1 MPITPFHFGL
11 GAALHSAAP
20 KRVSFL
26 SFCAANVLIDIESL
40 YNLVLRQHPVHAFL
54 HTYIGATLMVGAT
67 VALFLVLRWFASKFW
82 LPNPFS
88 WQALLVPPVALGAAL
103 GAYSH
108 VVLDSVMHADIQ
120 PFSPFSSANP
130 LLGVV
135 PLGTL
140 HIALLVLT
148 AVGVVVVGLRRLFSG
163 GGNAG

>member
-1 MPITPFHFGL
+1 MPVTPFHFGL

-26 SFCAANVLIDIESL
+26 SFCAANVLIDVESL
-40 YNLVLRQHPVHAFL
+40 YNLVLGQHPVHAFM
-54 HTYIGATLMVGAT
+54 HTFVGATLMVVAT
-67 VALFLVLRWFASKFW
+67 VALFLVLRSFASKFW
-82 LPNPFS
+82 LPNPFG
-88 WQALLVPPVALGAAL
+88 WQSLLVPPVALGAAL

-130 LLGVV
+130 LLGVI

-140 HIALLVLT
+140 HLALLVL
-148 AVGVVVVGLRRLFSG
+148 AALGVAVVGLRSLHSG
-163 GGNAG
+163 GGNAS

>member
-40 YNLVLRQHPVHAFL
+40 YNLVTHRHPVHAFL
-54 HTYIGATLMVGAT
+54 HTYIGATLMVVVT
-67 VALFLVLRWFASKFW
+67 VALFLALRWIAAKFW
-82 LPNPFS
+82 LPNMFG
-88 WQALLVPPVALGAAL
+88 WKALLVPQVVLGAVF

-135 PLGTL
+135 PLGAL
-140 HIALLVLT
+140 HIALLVL
-148 AVGVVVVGLRRLFSG
+148 AGVGIAVVGLRKLYSG
-163 GGNAG
+163 GGSAG

>member
-54 HTYIGATLMVGAT
+54 HTFIGATLMVVAT
-67 VALFLVLRWFASKFW
+67 VALFLVFRWFASKFW
-82 LPNPFS
+82 LPNSFS
-88 WQALLVPPVALGAAL
+88 WQAPLVPPVALGAAL

-108 VVLDSVMHADIQ
+108 VALDSVMHADIQ

-140 HIALLVLT
+140 HIALLVLA
-148 AVGVVVVGLRRLFSG
+148 AVGVAVVGLRRLYSG
-163 GGNAG
+163 GDNAG